1 MYSDVGAFKFQHG
14 LARETIEGEGLR
26 FHTLVCETG
35 SGYPLRMESDSPTAP
50 KRSVAEILFVV
61 FLRGI
66 AILCLWFG
74 LQYWGMLV
82 GYSFGGRARFDLL
95 TLPWRAAGS
104 ALAVVFPVA
113 SLGLWMATSWG
124 PVLWVIGA
132 GAQVMMYQV
141 WPEIFG
147 RNLIV
152 PLLHALVAALYILF
166 RIALW
171 VEEKRKFEE
180 RVRTNLP

>member
-1 MYSDVGAFKFQHG
+1 
-14 LARETIEGEGLR
+14 
-26 FHTLVCETG
+26 
-35 SGYPLRMESDSPTAP
+35 MEIDSPASP
-50 KRSVAEILFVV
+50 KRSIAEILFVV
-61 FLRGI
+61 FLRGT
-66 AILCLWFG
+66 AVVCLWFG
-74 LQYWGMLV
+74 LQYWSMLV

-95 TLPWRAAGS
+95 TLPWRVAGS

-132 GAQVMMYQV
+132 GTQILMYQV

-147 RNLIV
+147 RNLVV
-152 PLLHALVAALYILF
+152 PLLHGLVAALYILF

-180 RVRTNLP
+180 RVRIDLP